1 MALILSVLEQGMI
14 YGILA
19 LGVYI
24 TYKILD
30 FPDLTVD
37 GSFPFGAAITVRMIM
52 AGVPAVWTLPAA
64 FLGGA
69 LIGIGTG
76 IIHVKLKVRD
86 LLSGI
91 IMMTGLYTI
100 NLWVAGSGYVA
111 IFNKKNIFDNALV
124 NGIVPAGVAQFKTV
138 IIIFLIVMAAKYL
151 LDWYLHTKSGFLLR
165 AVGDN
170 DCLVTSL
177 GVDKG
182 LVKIVGLSIANG
194 LVSLAGCVYAQ
205 QQRSFEISIGT
216 GAVVIGLASVIV
228 GTSLF
233 KKVTLLRVTSSVILG
248 SVLYKACVALAM
260 YMGIDAN
267 AIKLITAVLFLII
280 LVVSME
286 RKGTN
291 KKILISKDVNYN
303 LRKLKNVE
311 REAVK
316 EIGADKGTESR
327 KEVE

>member
-1 MALILSVLEQGMI
+1 MALIISVLEQGMI

-37 GSFPFGAAITVRMIM
+37 GSFPFGAAITVRMISGM
-52 AGVPAVWTLPAA
+52 GLPAILTLPAS

-69 LIGIGTG
+69 FIGMCTG
-76 IIHVKLKVRD
+76 LIHVKLKVRD

-91 IMMTGLYTI
+91 VMMTGLYTI
-100 NLWVAGSGYVA
+100 NLWVAGSGYVP
-111 IFNKKNIFDNALV
+111 IFNKESIFDNALV
-124 NGIVPAGVAQFKTV
+124 NSICPSFLTDFKNV
-138 IIIFLIVMAAKYL
+138 IIIFIISMAAKYL
-151 LDWYLHTKSGFLLR
+151 LDWYMGTKSGFLLR

-170 DCLVTSL
+170 DTIVTSL

-194 LVSLAGCVYAQ
+194 LVSLSGCIYAQ

-216 GAVVIGLASVIV
+216 GAVVIGLASVII

-233 KKVTLLRVTSSVILG
+233 KKVTLLRVTSSVVIG
-248 SVLYKACVALAM
+248 SILYKACVALAM
-260 YMGIDAN
+260 FAGIDAN

-280 LVVSME
+280 LVISMD
-286 RKGTN
+286 RK
-291 KKILISKDVNYN
+291 K
-303 LRKLKNVE
+303 
-311 REAVK
+311 VK
-316 EIGADKGTESR
+316 AC
-327 KEVE
+327 

>member
-37 GSFPFGAAITVRMIM
+37 GSFPFGAAITVRMIT
-52 AGVPAVWTLPAA
+52 AGIPAGFTLPAA
-64 FLGGA
+64 FLCGT
-69 LIGIGTG
+69 LIGMGTG
-76 IIHVKLKVRD
+76 LIHVKLKVRD

-100 NLWVAGSGYVA
+100 NLWVAGTGYVA
-111 IFNKKNIFDNALV
+111 IFSRENIFDNELV
-124 NGIVPAGVAQFKTV
+124 NGMFAGPLAQFKTV
-138 IIIFLIVMAAKYL
+138 IIILLITLAVKYL
-151 LDWYLHTKSGFLLR
+151 LDWYLRTKSGFLLR

-170 DCLVTSL
+170 DVIVTGL

-182 LVKIVGLSIANG
+182 LIKIVGLSIANG
-194 LVSLAGCVYAQ
+194 LVSLAGCIYAQ

-228 GTSLF
+228 GSSLF
-233 KKVTLLRVTSSVILG
+233 KKVTLLRVTSSVVLG

-280 LVVSME
+280 LVISMD
-286 RKGTN
+286 RKKVG
-291 KKILISKDVNYN
+291 
-303 LRKLKNVE
+303 
-311 REAVK
+311 
-316 EIGADKGTESR
+316 
-327 KEVE
+327 

>member
-1 MALILSVLEQGMI
+1 MTLLLSVLEQGMI

-37 GSFPFGAAITVRMIM
+37 GSFPFGAAVTVRLISEFD
-52 AGVPAVWTLPAA
+52 VPPIVTLPIA

-69 LIGIGTG
+69 LVGVCTG
-76 IIHVKLKVRD
+76 LIHVKLKVRD

-100 NLWVAGSGYVA
+100 NLWVAGTGYVA
-111 IFNKKNIFDNALV
+111 IFNKENIFDNTFV
-124 NGIVPAGVAQFKTV
+124 NSVFSGFLMSFKNV
-138 IIIFLIVMAAKYL
+138 IIIFIITMVAKYL
-151 LDWYLHTKSGFLLR
+151 LDWYLNTKSGFLLR

-170 DCLVTSL
+170 DTIVTSL

-182 LVKIVGLSIANG
+182 LVKIIGLSIANG
-194 LVSLAGCVYAQ
+194 LVALSGCIYAQ
-205 QQRSFEISIGT
+205 QQRSFEISIRT
-216 GAVVIGLASVIV
+216 GAVVIGLASVII

-233 KKVTLLRVTSSVILG
+233 KKITLLRVTSSVVIG
-248 SVLYKACVALAM
+248 SILYKACVALAM
-260 YMGIDAN
+260 FAGIDAN

-280 LVVSME
+280 LVVSMD
-286 RKGTN
+286 RK
-291 KKILISKDVNYN
+291 K
-303 LRKLKNVE
+303 
-311 REAVK
+311 VK
-316 EIGADKGTESR
+316 
-327 KEVE
+327 